1 MANSPALKPGIIRTR
16 ALQALRSA
24 FQRTSPEEEL
34 DGRGYVPR
42 FTENLL
48 PGVRTEDFEADLRH
62 GDGNELQGKFRAVHS
77 SSALA
82 VNAFAP
88 FRSRLPQLVLPG
100 SGPFSR
106 LEFER
111 KCPNG
116 LRGNSPNLD
125 VLLEGTEE
133 VVGIESKLAEP
144 MTATRAKFS
153 SQYRERLRDRLGSTA
168 WFLEMCRLEDDP
180 NRYGVLDA
188 AQLVKH
194 AFGLIHT
201 FPDRN
206 VKLLYLFWEPRN
218 SRDHPFFAEH
228 RRQVAEFA
236 RSVQDSSPAF
246 DAMSHGDLWRHWS
259 AAASPWLSAHIRNL
273 QARYEINL

>member
-1 MANSPALKPGIIRTR
+1 MANSAALKPGMIRTR
-16 ALQALRSA
+16 ALRALRNA
-24 FQRTSPEEEL
+24 FLRTRPEIGL
-34 DGRGYVPR
+34 DDRGYVHR
-42 FTENLL
+42 FSENLL
-48 PGVRTEDFEADLRH
+48 PGVRAKDFETDLRS

-88 FRSRLPQLVLPG
+88 FRTRLPELVLPG
-100 SGPFSR
+100 SGPFSG

-116 LRGNSPNLD
+116 LRGKSPNLD
-125 VLLEGTEE
+125 LLLEGPEE

-153 SQYRERLRDRLGSTA
+153 PQYRKRLRDRLGSSA
-168 WFLEMCRLEDDP
+168 WFQEMCRLEEDP
-180 NRYGVLDA
+180 NRYGFLDA

-194 AFGLIHT
+194 AFGLIYT

-218 SRDHPFFAEH
+218 SRDHPFFSEH

-236 RSVQDSSPAF
+236 KSVQDSGPAF
-246 DAMSHGDLWRHWS
+246 DAMSHGELWRHWS
-259 AAASPWLSAHIRNL
+259 AATSPWLSAHIGNL
-273 QARYEINL
+273 QARYEIHL

>member
-1 MANSPALKPGIIRTR
+1 MANSAALKPGMIRTR
-16 ALQALRSA
+16 ALRALRNA
-24 FQRTSPEEEL
+24 FLRTRPEVEL
-34 DGRGYVPR
+34 DDHGFVHR
-42 FTENLL
+42 FSENLL
-48 PGVRTEDFEADLRH
+48 LGVRAEDFEADLRS

-88 FRSRLPQLVLPG
+88 FPTRLPELALPD
-100 SGPFSR
+100 SGPFSG

-125 VLLEGTEE
+125 VLLEGPEE
-133 VVGIESKLAEP
+133 VVGFESKLAEP

-153 SQYRERLRDRLGSTA
+153 PQYRESLRDRLGSSA
-168 WFLEMCRLEDDP
+168 WFLEMCSLEDDP
-180 NRYGVLDA
+180 NRYGFLDA

-194 AFGLIHT
+194 AFGLINT
-201 FPDRN
+201 FPGRN

-218 SRDHPFFAEH
+218 SRDRPFFA
-228 RRQVAEFA
+228 
-236 RSVQDSSPAF
+236 
-246 DAMSHGDLWRHWS
+246 
-259 AAASPWLSAHIRNL
+259 
-273 QARYEINL
+273 